1 MMRTILRLFPYVR
14 QLEADLQST
23 RKELASEQAVGKARD
38 RYIEALEGIKEH
50 QTRLIAALEGR
61 KFGGRP

>member
-1 MMRTILRLFPYVR
+1 VR

-50 QTRLIAALEGR
+50 QTRLIASLEGR